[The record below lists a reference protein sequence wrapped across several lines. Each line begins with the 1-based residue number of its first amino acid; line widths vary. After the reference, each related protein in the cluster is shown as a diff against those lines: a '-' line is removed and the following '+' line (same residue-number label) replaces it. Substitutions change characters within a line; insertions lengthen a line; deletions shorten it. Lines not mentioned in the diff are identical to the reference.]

1 MDVCSPIAATTNS
14 EMMYGFSNNR
24 VSTTQA
30 DGVIE
35 GLRPG
40 VMERLGL
47 GPDDLRTNNARLVY
61 GRMTGWGQTG
71 PRAKQ
76 AGHDFN
82 YAALTGTTLKSDL
95 QKKLFLQMGEVW
107 WWESNRMIP
116 INIFLN
122 KEMTKFQ
129 FALMTMNSKDVK
141 VTIGPCVNLNA
152 LNVKRV
158 KRKSVQLVRK
168 SK

>member
-1 MDVCSPIAATTNS
+1 MLLKDIEKDFPFISVVTYGGNDYVGIIANQDQYITS
-14 EMMYGFSNNR
+14 MY
-24 VSTTQA
+24 
-30 DGVIE
+30 
-35 GLRPG
+35 
-40 VMERLGL
+40 
-47 GPDDLRTNNARLVY
+47 VY
-61 GRMTGWGQTG
+61 
-71 PRAKQ
+71 
-76 AGHDFN
+76 
-82 YAALTGTTLKSDL
+82 TTLKTDL
-95 QKKLFLQMGEVW
+95 QKKLFLELGEVW

-122 KEMTKFQ
+122 NEMAKFS

-152 LNVKRV
+152 LNIKRV